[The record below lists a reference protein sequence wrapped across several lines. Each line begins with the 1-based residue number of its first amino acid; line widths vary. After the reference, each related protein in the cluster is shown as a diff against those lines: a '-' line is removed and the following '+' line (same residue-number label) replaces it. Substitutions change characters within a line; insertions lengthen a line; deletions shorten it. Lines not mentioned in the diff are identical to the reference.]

1 MNPDGKTFNQTIA
14 IKRRS
19 LMNDHDMS
27 NSTNSTTVNDTTKS
41 GEEVILQTKTKAI
54 QLAINASGNE
64 NLMLYYNKQQNQVL
78 ALSNDTL
85 KVNIVSDLDIGLL
98 GVFDTSDTI
107 ALTVDYQLSLVDSIN
122 FTGN

>member
-27 NSTNSTTVNDTTKS
+27 NSTNSSTVNDTTKS

>member
-1 MNPDGKTFNQTIA
+1 
-14 IKRRS
+14 
-19 LMNDHDMS
+19 MNDHDMS

-41 GEEVILQTKTKAI
+41 GEEVILQTRTKAI

>member
-1 MNPDGKTFNQTIA
+1 M
-14 IKRRS
+14 
-19 LMNDHDMS
+19 M
-27 NSTNSTTVNDTTKS
+27 NSTNSTLVNNETTKIV
-41 GEEVILQTKTKAI
+41 EEVIVQTKTKAI

-85 KVNIVSDLDIGLL
+85 KVNIVSDEDIGLL

-107 ALTVDYQLSLVDSIN
+107 ALTVDYQISLVDSIN
-122 FTGN
+122 ITGN

>member
-41 GEEVILQTKTKAI
+41 GEEVILQTRTKAI

>member
-54 QLAINASGNE
+54 
-64 NLMLYYNKQQNQVL
+64 
-78 ALSNDTL
+78 
-85 KVNIVSDLDIGLL
+85 
-98 GVFDTSDTI
+98 
-107 ALTVDYQLSLVDSIN
+107 
-122 FTGN
+122 

>member
-1 MNPDGKTFNQTIA
+1 M
-14 IKRRS
+14 
-19 LMNDHDMS
+19 
-27 NSTNSTTVNDTTKS
+27 
-41 GEEVILQTKTKAI
+41 AI

-78 ALSNDTL
+78 ALSNDAL
-85 KVNIVSDLDIGLL
+85 KVNIVSDEDIGLL

-107 ALTVDYQLSLVDSIN
+107 ALTVDYQISLVDSIT

>member
-85 KVNIVSDLDIGLL
+85 KVNIVSD
-98 GVFDTSDTI
+98 
-107 ALTVDYQLSLVDSIN
+107 
-122 FTGN
+122 

>member
-27 NSTNSTTVNDTTKS
+27 NSTNSTTINDTTKS

>member
-1 MNPDGKTFNQTIA
+1 M
-14 IKRRS
+14 
-19 LMNDHDMS
+19 
-27 NSTNSTTVNDTTKS
+27 
-41 GEEVILQTKTKAI
+41 AI

-78 ALSNDTL
+78 ALSNDAL
-85 KVNIVSDLDIGLL
+85 KVNIVSDEDIGLL

-107 ALTVDYQLSLVDSIN
+107 ALTVDYQISLVDSIN

>member
-1 MNPDGKTFNQTIA
+1 MMN
-14 IKRRS
+14 
-19 LMNDHDMS
+19 MS
-27 NSTNSTTVNDTTKS
+27 STNSTLVNETTKKV
-41 GEEVILQTKTKAI
+41 EEVIVQTKTKAI

-85 KVNIVSDLDIGLL
+85 RVNIASDQDIGLL

-107 ALTVDYQLSLVDSIN
+107 ALTVDY
-122 FTGN
+122 